1 MGSKMGPSYACLNMG
16 DIEEQILTSCTGF
29 LPQLLKRSNDD
40 VVGCTQYT
48 RYNLE
53 QYINY
58 VSNFHPAL
66 QFTSTISELELP
78 FLDIKLSIYG
88 DKLQTW
94 CTTRKLIRITISITR
109 HSILITVRGQFH
121 IVSFFDSAGSA
132 LMMLISQT
140 KPQR

>member
-88 DKLQTW
+88 DKLV
-94 CTTRKLIRITISITR
+94 R
-109 HSILITVRGQFH
+109 HG
-121 IVSFFDSAGSA
+121 A
-132 LMMLISQT
+132 L
-140 KPQR
+140 PENWYA